1 VRRPPGGRFE
11 RDLPENAAQAEATAH
26 VSHIAESSEESGE
39 LSAES
44 VVELPF
50 EDVLD
55 LHGFP
60 PRDVREIVLSY
71 LDDAHAGGLGA
82 VRIVHG
88 RGMGVQREAVRALL
102 ARDERVIEFGD
113 APESQGGRGATV
125 VRLHRGGAPP

>member
-1 VRRPPGGRFE
+1 MRAPRAESEGDDAAE
-11 RDLPENAAQAEATAH
+11 SADAAETPEEAAELCAEA
-26 VSHIAESSEESGE
+26 
-39 LSAES
+39 

-60 PRDVREIVLSY
+60 PRDVREIVLGY
-71 LDDAHAGGLGA
+71 LEDADAAGFAA

-102 ARDERVIEFGD
+102 ARDERVIEFSD
-113 APESQGGRGATV
+113 APESQGGRGATL
-125 VRLHRGGAPP
+125 VRLRRGGDAP